1 MNNNDILRR
10 FRYALDMS
18 DKKVV
23 EAFKE
28 AGHIIDRE
36 GVLNFLKKE
45 EEEGFVKCNNKLLG
59 IFFDGVIIQKRGKQ
73 EVKPG
78 QPPRKTEVMTSN
90 NINNQILKKIK
101 IALNL
106 KTEDMIKIWEGADI
120 YISNS
125 DLSALFRKKGH
136 KNYKE
141 CLDKFLRTFLKGMA
155 IKYRKEIL

>member
-1 MNNNDILRR
+1 MNNNDVLRR

-18 DKKVV
+18 DKEVID
-23 EAFKE
+23 AFKE
-28 AGHIIDRE
+28 SGHIIDKE
-36 GVLNFLKKE
+36 GVLNLLKKD
-45 EEEGFVKCNNKLLG
+45 EEEGFEKCNNRLLG
-59 IFFDGVIIQKRGKQ
+59 MFFDGVIIQKRGRQ

-78 QPPRKTEVMTSN
+78 ETPKTPAPMTSN

-106 KTEDMIKIWEGADI
+106 KTEDMVAVWELADI

-125 DLSALFRKKGH
+125 DLTALFRKKGQ

-141 CLDKFLRTFLKGMA
+141 CLDKFLRTFLKGLSV
-155 IKYRKEIL
+155 KYRK